1 MSILIKPT
9 LERTGFS
16 AHPSMFTVS
25 EISAEEAGLAN
36 EAFPIL
42 CIILCNENRPDRET
56 ALTLFMARFIV
67 KCYTSR
73 CNSWGRPGSG
83 VLPKKKGKKKQQ
95 SWNYRCEQ
103 KHIHVLEVFSTLLS
117 S

>member
-36 EAFPIL
+36 EAFAIL
-42 CIILCNENRPDRET
+42 CIILCNENRQDRET
-56 ALTLFMARFIV
+56 D
-67 KCYTSR
+67 
-73 CNSWGRPGSG
+73 
-83 VLPKKKGKKKQQ
+83 
-95 SWNYRCEQ
+95 
-103 KHIHVLEVFSTLLS
+103 
-117 S
+117 